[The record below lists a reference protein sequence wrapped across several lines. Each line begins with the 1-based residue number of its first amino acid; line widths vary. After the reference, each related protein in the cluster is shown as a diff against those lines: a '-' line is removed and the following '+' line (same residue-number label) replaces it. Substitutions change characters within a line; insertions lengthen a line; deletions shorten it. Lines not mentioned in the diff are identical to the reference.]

1 MIDECW
7 KEYVEDWNPEHLPFD
22 EEMSKIMEWNENLE
36 NMKEGE

>member
-7 KEYVEDWNPEHLPFD
+7 REYTEDWNPEHPPFD